1 MSDEPRSLPIGQRE
15 IDEEIESALD
25 FSRRTLPA
33 PRGQMFSFDS
43 PTIAVAS
50 EDDAPADPI
59 VRLERKLDIAMRM
72 VSTLQRQLDSIDSV
86 LARAIHR
93 ME

>member
-1 MSDEPRSLPIGQRE
+1 MSDEPTPLPIGQRE

-33 PRGQMFSFDS
+33 PRGQMFAFDS
-43 PTIAVAS
+43 PTVAVAT
-50 EDDAPADPI
+50 EDDTTADPL
-59 VRLERKLDIAMRM
+59 VRLERKLEVAMKM
-72 VSTLQRQLDSIDSV
+72 VSKLQTQIDSIDTA

-93 ME
+93 MK